1 MRRISVHLARRA
13 AVRQP
18 RVRIL
23 TRHLKDFLLIERTQ
37 YKAMK
42 KQCSI
47 SVSVCLEIVVLRFI
61 ARWLK
66 MLGIKRKISE
76 NVERNVAGTLSSW
89 AIL

>member
-1 MRRISVHLARRA
+1 
-13 AVRQP
+13 
-18 RVRIL
+18 
-23 TRHLKDFLLIERTQ
+23 
-37 YKAMK
+37 MK